1 MYRICLLF
9 RHLEGHLH
17 ARLLLLY
24 QARAGL
30 CMRWLDKISRMNY
43 YSKGILFIN
52 WLMEVGN
59 VPTVAVQLSGLSSAS
74 PRTDKHCM
82 AVFMLTDN
90 IPPHI
95 HPEDNPT
102 KN

>member
-24 QARAGL
+24 QERAGL